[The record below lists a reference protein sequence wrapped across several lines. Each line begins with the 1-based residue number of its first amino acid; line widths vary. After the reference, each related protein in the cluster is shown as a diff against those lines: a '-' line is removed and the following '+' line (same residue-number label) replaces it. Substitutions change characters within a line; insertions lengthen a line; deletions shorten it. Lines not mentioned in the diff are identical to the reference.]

1 MTITNIHK
9 SHSRRDILEIVK
21 LFKLPIEDPEDYNKK
36 ELSEKVI
43 NTLNTIDNIL
53 PDDQFYDIKNLNELK
68 EHLIKPNQK
77 KILSIKDKAE
87 IMKTAKLII
96 SFCKG
101 GYVVELSYFDSL
113 EQIYSE
119 ARRVA
124 QFGDLPTCRRMC
136 SLLNKNPYCNER
148 VYPIISKKVQKDLE
162 IKKITSK
169 KIHTSLH
176 VKHGKILVEFD

>member
-21 LFKLPIEDPEDYNKK
+21 LFKLPIDDVDDYNKK

-43 NTLNTIDNIL
+43 DTLNSIDNII
-53 PDDQFYDIKNLNELK
+53 PDDQFYGIENLQELK

-101 GYVVELSYFDSL
+101 GYVVEISYFDSL

-119 ARRVA
+119 ARRIA

-148 VYPIISKKVQKDLE
+148 IYPVISKKVQKDLE
-162 IKKITSK
+162 IKKLTSK
-169 KIHTSLH
+169 KVHTSLH
-176 VKHGKILVEFD
+176 VKHGKILVMFD